1 MRTQGD
7 RRRIALGAM
16 MALFAASSLA
26 LLTDFQTG
34 PAWLHWI
41 GSLVALG
48 AALGIV
54 VIAELTWH
62 LAINSATAAGLVR
75 PSFAVPAAE
84 AHSPES
90 PN

>member
-1 MRTQGD
+1 
-7 RRRIALGAM
+7 M
-16 MALFAASSLA
+16 MALVAASSLA
-26 LLTDFQTG
+26 LLTDFQAG

-54 VIAELTWH
+54 VIAELTWQ
-62 LAINSATAAGLVR
+62 LAINSATAAGLVS
-75 PSFAVPAAE
+75 PPAAE
-84 AHSPES
+84 AHSSES